1 MITQGL
7 TSQAKDLG
15 FFPKR
20 IKDSKQG
27 SDMIRFASFKA
38 LCRKGKHLRQ
48 RLEGYSARLVDS
60 LEVDGEREGKVKDE
74 SQVLGVKVWVGGMP
88 YTEINTGEDQL
99 GKLEVD
105 RKSVV

>member
-1 MITQGL
+1 MMTQGL
-7 TSQAKDLG
+7 TSQAKELG
-15 FFPKR
+15 LFPKR

-27 SDMIRFASFKA
+27 SDMIRFASLKA

-74 SQVLGVKVWVGGMP
+74 SWVLDVKVWVGGML
-88 YTEINTGEDQL
+88 YYGD
-99 GKLEVD
+99 
-105 RKSVV
+105 